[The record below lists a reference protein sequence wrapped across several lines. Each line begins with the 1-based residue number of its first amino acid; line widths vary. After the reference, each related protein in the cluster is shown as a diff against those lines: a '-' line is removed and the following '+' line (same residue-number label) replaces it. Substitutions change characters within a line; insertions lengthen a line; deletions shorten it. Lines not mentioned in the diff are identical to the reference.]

1 MAELNTLPGWKC
13 VRQIGAGSF
22 GKVYE
27 IQHTEYGKVYK
38 AALKVVRIPQD
49 PSDLKRAYSEGMDR
63 EGATTYFR
71 SFVENLT
78 DEFAIMDEIKGF
90 TNIVSYED
98 HMVIEHPDEIA
109 WDILIRMEL
118 LTSLPDYCT
127 TRTMSEK
134 QVIQLGMDICNALEI
149 CEEKKIIHRDIKP
162 DNIFVND
169 RGDFKLGDFGIARTV
184 EKTMSGMSKKGTYDY
199 MAPEVYLC
207 RPYGQTVDLYSLG
220 TMLYRFLNKNRLPF
234 LPFGNLRPDDR
245 TNALEQRMS
254 GAMPQPPVNG
264 SEQLK
269 AVVMKSIAFD
279 AKERYQTA
287 AEFRQALKDCIPFI
301 VYEGVEDAKPID
313 PDDSDAG
320 SLSLRPGDY
329 TMPPIV
335 DTTPYYEEDGGTQG
349 GDTAPGGTIWGGT
362 DNGPQGGGAQ
372 DTGTQGEAYPEGKTV
387 YGDKE
392 TLLVNKKKHLP
403 KQYIAIAAVVAAA
416 AIGGGV
422 LLSRPKPAPAPVS
435 SVSAAAKTLTY
446 AVKGKGGTLK
456 TSEESG
462 ADSIKFEDG
471 DELLQVTAV
480 PDKGYKFDRWSDGY
494 TRAERADK
502 PGEKTGT
509 LYAIF
514 VEDSASEEVKY
525 TLRYRVS
532 GEGGSVMAVDD
543 ATSGRQTGVIYN
555 LSENADPVT
564 VKAVADEGYHFVKW
578 SDGVT
583 DATRTDNDGESM
595 HDVDVSAIFEKDADS
610 DSTPSS
616 KPKKVDPTPSPSPS
630 PSPTPSPSPAPSPQP
645 TPAPTPA
652 PVAENWSMSA
662 VSVGGGSVSI
672 TINSSSAVAVKAVLV
687 YKANTSLQY
696 SAGTIGNW
704 ASGTYTWT
712 ASRQGPP
719 GDYTIRFYS
728 ASGQQMTSVDVTL

>member
-127 TRTMSEK
+127 THTMSEK

-313 PDDSDAG
+313 LEDPYAG
-320 SLSLRPGDY
+320 SLPLRPGDY
-329 TMPPIV
+329 TTPPV
-335 DTTPYYEEDGGTQG
+335 HTLPHYEEDSGTQG

-435 SVSAAAKTLTY
+435 SVSAAAKTLIY

-494 TRAERADK
+494 TRAERTDK

-616 KPKKVDPTPSPSPS
+616 KPKKVDPTPSPSLS

>member
-127 TRTMSEK
+127 THTMSEK

-313 PDDSDAG
+313 LEDPYAG
-320 SLSLRPGDY
+320 SLPLRPGDY
-329 TMPPIV
+329 TTPPV
-335 DTTPYYEEDGGTQG
+335 HTLPHYEEDSGTQG

-435 SVSAAAKTLTY
+435 SVSAAAKTLIY

-494 TRAERADK
+494 TRAERTDK

-595 HDVDVSAIFEKDADS
+595 HDVDISAIFEKDADS

-616 KPKKVDPTPSPSPS
+616 KPKKVDPTPSPSLS

>member
-127 TRTMSEK
+127 THTMSEK

-313 PDDSDAG
+313 LEDPYAG
-320 SLSLRPGDY
+320 SLPLRPGDY
-329 TMPPIV
+329 TTPPV
-335 DTTPYYEEDGGTQG
+335 HTLPHYEEDSGTQG

-435 SVSAAAKTLTY
+435 SVSSAAKTLIY

-494 TRAERADK
+494 TRAERTDK

-616 KPKKVDPTPSPSPS
+616 KPKKVDPTPSPSLS